1 MVSWEAMWLLIKTHN
16 KGGMAMKGKVI
27 WIMGIVAI
35 ALFIGGMAVAQQKY
49 PNKPFEFIAPAGPG
63 GGWDTT
69 IRMVARVLQEEKLV
83 PVPMPVV
90 NKPGGGGGVALAYL
104 QQRKGD
110 PYTVAVY
117 SPPLLLI
124 NLTGQTKLSYKDT
137 TPIARLISDYG
148 AFAVPKSSPYRT
160 INDVMNA
167 LKKDPKSVKVGGLS
181 SPGSMDHVQ
190 FLIAAKAAGIE
201 NLAQIPYIA
210 FQEGQH
216 LAALLG
222 GHIDL
227 LSTGLAE
234 TEGPMMSGDIRVL
247 AISRP
252 QPYADG
258 PFKGVPTLRQA
269 GIDAEFIN
277 WRGLFG
283 PPGMPDYAVK
293 YLEEKLAQME
303 KTKLWDEI
311 CRTNGWDKSF
321 LPSSE
326 FKTFLEKTNE
336 EYKEVLKAI
345 GFYKGE

>member
-1 MVSWEAMWLLIKTHN
+1 MKSRLMWIVGVLGFVLMIS
-16 KGGMAMKGKVI
+16 GMAI
-27 WIMGIVAI
+27 
-35 ALFIGGMAVAQQKY
+35 AQQDY
-49 PNKPFEFIAPAGPG
+49 PRKPFEFIAPAGPG

-69 IRMVARVLQEEKLV
+69 IRMVARVLGEEELV

-124 NLTGQTKLSYKDT
+124 NLTGQTRLSFKDT

-148 AFAVPKSSPYRT
+148 AFAVPKESPYQS
-160 INDVMNA
+160 IDEVMEA
-167 LKKDPKSVKVGGLS
+167 IKKDPKSVKVGGLS

-190 FLIAAKAAGIE
+190 FLIAAKAAGITD
-201 NLAQIPYIA
+201 LAKIPYIA

-216 LAALLG
+216 MAALLG

-234 TEGPMMSGDIRVL
+234 TQGPMMSGDIRVL

-252 QPYADG
+252 EPYSEG
-258 PFKGVPTLRQA
+258 PFANVPTLQQV

-283 PPGMPDYAVK
+283 PPEMPEYAVE
-293 YLEEKLAQME
+293 YLQEKLAQME
-303 KTKLWDEI
+303 KTQLWDEI
-311 CRTNGWDKSF
+311 CKTNGWDKSF
-321 LPSSE
+321 LPAEE
-326 FKTFLEKTNE
+326 FTTFLSETNE
-336 EYKEVLKAI
+336 QYKEVLKAI

>member
-1 MVSWEAMWLLIKTHN
+1 MRGKAVWIVGIMAFVLFIS
-16 KGGMAMKGKVI
+16 GMAI
-27 WIMGIVAI
+27 
-35 ALFIGGMAVAQQKY
+35 AQQNY
-49 PNKPFEFIAPAGPG
+49 PSKPFEFIAPAGPG

-83 PVPMPVV
+83 PVPMPVI

-124 NLTGQTKLSYKDT
+124 NLTGQTKLSFKDT

-148 AFAVPKSSPYRT
+148 AFAVPKNSPYQS
-160 INDVMNA
+160 ISEVMEA
-167 LKKDPKSVKVGGLS
+167 LKKDPKSVKVGGTS

-190 FLIAAKAAGIE
+190 FLIAAKAAGITD
-201 NLAQIPYIA
+201 LDKIVYIA
-210 FQEGQH
+210 FQEGQQ

-234 TEGPMMSGDIRVL
+234 TQGPMMTGDIKVL

-252 QPYADG
+252 EPYDEG
-258 PFKGVPTLRQA
+258 PFANVPTLRQ
-269 GIDAEFIN
+269 GGVDAEFIN

-283 PPGMPDYAVK
+283 PPEMPNYAVK
-293 YLEEKLAQME
+293 YLEEKLAQLE
-303 KTKLWDEI
+303 KTQLWDEI
-311 CRTNGWDKSF
+311 CNTNGWDKSF
-321 LPSSE
+321 LPAEE
-326 FKTFLEKTNE
+326 FKAFLTKTNE

>member
-1 MVSWEAMWLLIKTHN
+1 MKVRGGLIAGFLVLLF
-16 KGGMAMKGKVI
+16 
-27 WIMGIVAI
+27 
-35 ALFIGGMAVAQQKY
+35 LFGGMAVAQDNY
-49 PNKPFEFIAPAGPG
+49 PSKPFEFIAPAGPG

-69 IRMVARVLQEEKLV
+69 IRMVARVLQEEGLV
-83 PVPMPVV
+83 SVPMPVV

-104 QQRKGD
+104 QQRKSD

-124 NLTGQTKLSYKDT
+124 NLTGQTKLSYKNT
-137 TPIARLISDYG
+137 APIARLISDYG
-148 AFAVPKSSPYRT
+148 AFAVPKNSKYNS
-160 INDVMNA
+160 ISEVMEA
-167 LKKDPKSVKVGGLS
+167 LKKDPKSVKIGGLS

-190 FLIAAKAAGIE
+190 FLIAAKAAGIS
-201 NLAQIPYIA
+201 NLADIPYIA

-234 TEGPMMSGDIRVL
+234 TQGPMMSGDIKVL
-247 AISRP
+247 AVTRP
-252 QPYADG
+252 EPYKDG
-258 PFKGVPTLRQA
+258 PFANVPTLRQS

-283 PPGMPDYAVK
+283 PPDMPEYAVK
-293 YLEEKLAQME
+293 YLEDKLSQME
-303 KTKLWDEI
+303 KTQMWDEI

-321 LPSSE
+321 LPSDQ
-326 FKTFLEKTNE
+326 FRMFLDHTNE
-336 EYKEVLKAI
+336 QYKEVLQAI